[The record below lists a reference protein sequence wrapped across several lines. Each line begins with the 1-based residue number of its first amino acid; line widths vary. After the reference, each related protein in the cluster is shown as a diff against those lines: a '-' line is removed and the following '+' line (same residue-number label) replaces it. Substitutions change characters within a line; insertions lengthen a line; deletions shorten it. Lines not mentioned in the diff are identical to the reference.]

1 MKKFFKK
8 SGITVGVVLSLV
20 LIALLIASVFGG
32 GLHSFRDLLSPLDKL
47 VNAGMD
53 KLEHIYS
60 YMYKFDRLE
69 AENAELKAKIA
80 EMEEQVRL
88 SAESNAEVERLRTLL
103 DLADEHED
111 YSFKEASLV
120 SWTSSNWASSFTIN
134 KGTRA
139 GINVGD
145 CVITAEGFLI
155 GRITEAG
162 GSSAV
167 VQTILDSASGVG
179 AIVDRT
185 GVTAVAEGSY
195 SLMGEN
201 KLSLSFIDDFSGV
214 VAGDTVMTSG
224 KGGIYPSGLL
234 IGTVDSVNLDS
245 TGLSSSGIISPAA
258 DISALTEIFI
268 ITDYLAQD

>member
-60 YMYKFDRLE
+60 YMYKFDQLE

-162 GSSAV
+162 GNSAV

-268 ITDYLAQD
+268 ITDYLAQG